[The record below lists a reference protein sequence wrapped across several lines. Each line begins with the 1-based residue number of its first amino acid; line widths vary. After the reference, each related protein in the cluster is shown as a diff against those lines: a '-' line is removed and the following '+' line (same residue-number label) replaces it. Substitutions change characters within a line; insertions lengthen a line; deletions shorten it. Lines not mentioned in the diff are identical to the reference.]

1 MIQSKLLLKY
11 PDIEHFF
18 LNGSES
24 QSNAFEPRIKKA
36 YSCGQIHQ
44 NRIIV
49 VKRKKHYSEFD
60 GLVSQKKS
68 ELVIRTADCLPIFLF
83 AKESK
88 VIAAIHAGWRG
99 LVLDIISIA
108 LRKFNSI
115 ARSNNNIFVG
125 IGPHI
130 GACCYKIDKS
140 LIDAFSGIAGLSES
154 VFQFRRGKYYLNLSQ
169 IAKLQ
174 FKNFGIPAANIDDV
188 DVCTLCNKNYFSF
201 RRDKTENRN
210 YNLIRL
216 K

>member
-24 QSNAFEPRIKKA
+24 QSNAFEPKIKKA

-44 NRIIV
+44 NRIAE
-49 VKRKKHYSEFD
+49 VKRRKHYSEFD

-68 ELVIRTADCLPIFLF
+68 ELVIRTADCLPIFIF

-99 LVLDIISIA
+99 LLKEIISNADRLINSVYLNENSLVIA
-108 LRKFNSI
+108 
-115 ARSNNNIFVG
+115 

-130 GACCYKIDKS
+130 GVCCYQVDKS

-174 FKNFGIPAANIDDV
+174 FKNLGIPATNIDDV
-188 DVCTLCNKNYFSF
+188 DVCTLCNKNYFSY
-201 RRDKTENRN
+201 RRDRTENRN

>member
-18 LNGSES
+18 LNGHES
-24 QSNAFEPRIKKA
+24 QNHALEPKIKKA

-44 NRIIV
+44 NRIVV
-49 VKRKKHYSEFD
+49 VKRKKHYSEYD

-99 LVLDIISIA
+99 LIQDIISVA
-108 LRKFNSI
+108 VRKFS
-115 ARSNNNIFVG
+115 SLGGGKNNIFAA

-130 GACCYKIDKS
+130 GVCCYQVDKS
-140 LIDAFSGIAGLSES
+140 LIDKFYGFVGISKS
-154 VFQFRRGKYYLNLSQ
+154 FYQFRRGKYYLNLSQ

-174 FKNFGIPAANIDDV
+174 FKNLGIPATNIDDV
-188 DVCTLCNKNYFSF
+188 EICTLCNKNYFSF